1 MLQVECWFLELLPL
15 RRGVTREVGRGGD
28 NQDDAYKLCD
38 LNEEQQRAK
47 ANAAGSLREGERG
60 TERGGRSERELACV
74 IEQVNAGGS
83 CRN

>member
-15 RRGVTREVGRGGD
+15 RRGATNEGGD

-47 ANAAGSLREGERG
+47 ANAAGS
-60 TERGGRSERELACV
+60 
-74 IEQVNAGGS
+74 
-83 CRN
+83 

>member
-15 RRGVTREVGRGGD
+15 RRGALGAVGGGGRNKSQGGD

-47 ANAAGSLREGERG
+47 ASER
-60 TERGGRSERELACV
+60 TAERKSERERV
-74 IEQVNAGGS
+74 AGLP
-83 CRN
+83 